1 MRINH
6 LLAAV
11 FTLAL
16 VFAPVSAFA
25 TEHHDAHA
33 KAEHHDA
40 HAKAEHHDAH
50 AKAEHHKPA
59 ATHK

>member
-40 HAKAEHHDAH
+40 HAKAEHHEAS
-50 AKAEHHKPA
+50 HK
-59 ATHK
+59 

>member
-16 VFAPVSAFA
+16 VFQPVSSFA
-25 TEHHDAHA
+25 TEHHDDHAKAEHHHAHA
-33 KAEHHDA
+33 KAEHHEA
-40 HAKAEHHDAH
+40 S
-50 AKAEHHKPA
+50 HK
-59 ATHK
+59 